1 RQRRVDDEQPVAL
14 LDVTAAIDR
23 PLEELARHRRRDRA
37 GLALD
42 IAEIASVI
50 ALDAEQAEQ
59 RLLPVAAGHQAS
71 GEQHDQDDEDRA
83 FGPGFHD
90 APALSGVVSGFNA
103 CNIRSA
109 WWRASA
115 LTSSFSAP
123 IGSETRGHRAGDS
136 TGAHTRGTAVPG

>member
-83 FGPGFHD
+83 FGRSFHD
-90 APALSGVVSGFNA
+90 APALSGVISGFNA

-109 WWRASA
+109 GWRASA

-123 IGSETRGHRAGDS
+123 VGSN
-136 TGAHTRGTAVPG
+136 TGAPHAGPRRAA